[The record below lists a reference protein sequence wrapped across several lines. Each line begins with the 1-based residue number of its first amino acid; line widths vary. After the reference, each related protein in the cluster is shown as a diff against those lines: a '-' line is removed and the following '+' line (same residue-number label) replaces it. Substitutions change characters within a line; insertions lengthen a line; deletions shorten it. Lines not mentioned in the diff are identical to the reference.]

1 MKFERAVLLAGMLA
15 LGLGLAQGQQG
26 PGPQNPN
33 APRQMQPRGP
43 QRGLEGNLMW
53 TTANFLGVT
62 PRELMLLADGQKTLA
77 DIVKQLGGDT
87 AKLEAALVQ
96 ARNAAIDQAVQ
107 NGTLTAQQATTY
119 KASSAAVVKAF
130 LAQKPNP
137 NEARGFGM
145 GGGPGGMGP
154 GRGGPGW
161 GR

>member
-62 PRELMLLADGQKTLA
+62 PRELMLWADGQKTLA

-107 NGTLTAQQATTY
+107 AGRLTAQQASTY

-137 NEARGFGM
+137 NERGFGM
-145 GGGPGGMGP
+145 GGPGGRGP
-154 GRGGPGW
+154 GRGGF